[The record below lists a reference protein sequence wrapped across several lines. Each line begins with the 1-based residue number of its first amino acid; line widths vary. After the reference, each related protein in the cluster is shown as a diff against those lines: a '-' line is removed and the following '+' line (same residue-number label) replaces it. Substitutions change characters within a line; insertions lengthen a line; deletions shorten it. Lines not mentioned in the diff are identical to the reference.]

1 MYKKL
6 CEYSFRDLLG
16 KFVLVKNSK
25 FKDYMNDYSLDKF
38 VDDTKK
44 EILKNTFDYYNDK
57 DNLTDLDFINIDN
70 LNEDMSNRKVDDVY
84 EPFYGYFTIDKEYG
98 YVFYFLGNE
107 EDKLKYVYAPTF
119 IEYNN
124 QIINDADIEI
134 IGEIDYQYFDQFLNQ
149 IELDEVRNEDI
160 LNTRNN
166 KELDIYRIKS
176 NPDQVNCLIKNNNKI
191 YSTKVMLLKELND
204 FFIARYYNH
213 IGILMKIKDN
223 NSNYLIFYPDKT
235 ITEKDSNLYVMDVI
249 KKLKDDYGLDDL
261 NYNDID
267 EDFIELIRKSFIKG
281 DTISEAINEI
291 AKAISED

>member
-267 EDFIELIRKSFIKG
+267 EDFIELIRKSFIQG

-291 AKAISED
+291 AKAISGD

>member
-1 MYKKL
+1 MYKKF

-57 DNLTDLDFINIDN
+57 DYSTDLDFINIDN
-70 LNEDMSNRKVDDVY
+70 LNEDMSNRKADEVY

-134 IGEIDYQYFDQFLNQ
+134 IDEIDYQYFDQFLNQ

-166 KELDIYRIKS
+166 KELDIYRIES

-213 IGILMKIKDN
+213 IGILMEIKDN

-267 EDFIELIRKSFIKG
+267 EDFIELIRKSFIQG

-291 AKAISED
+291 AKAISGD